1 MAKRRFYCDD
11 LTTAAAQL
19 DAEQATHAR
28 KSLRL
33 AVGDAVELYDGK
45 GAVAQGTIAELGKTM
60 VVAIDSRR
68 TVAAPKPAIDLAVA
82 IPKGPRAD
90 ALVDGVSQAGA
101 DRLIPLVT
109 EWSVVEPGKG
119 KQGRFER
126 IAAESAKQCERAWL
140 MIIETPT
147 KLEDLLGRAGYDS
160 ILLADLQDVQQA
172 GFDVQNAS
180 TLLRSAQRI
189 AVLVGPE
196 GGWSP
201 RERELAT
208 AAGCLPWRF
217 GPHVM
222 RIETAAVAAVA
233 ILRSMVGNAN
243 HSEQPR

>member
-11 LTTAAAQL
+11 LTAGSAQL
-19 DAEQATHAR
+19 DADQAAHAR

-33 AVGDAVELYDGK
+33 AEGDAVELYDGR
-45 GAVAQGTIAELGKTM
+45 GGVAQGTIAELGKSL
-60 VVAIDSRR
+60 VVAIESHQ
-68 TVAAPKPAIDLAVA
+68 TVAPPKPAIDLAVA

-90 ALVDGVSQAGA
+90 GLVDGVSQAGA

-140 MIIETPT
+140 MAVDRPT
-147 KLEDLLGRAGYDS
+147 RFDDLLARSGYDLM
-160 ILLADLQDVQQA
+160 LLADLQDVQQA
-172 GFDVQNAS
+172 FFDAKSAS
-180 TLLRSAQRI
+180 TLLAADRVL
-189 AVLVGPE
+189 VLVGPE

-201 RERELAT
+201 RERELA
-208 AAGCLPWRF
+208 AAKGCLPWRF

-233 ILRSMVGNAN
+233 ILRSMVGNDTN
-243 HSEQPR
+243 QETLK